1 MSERNIYKDVL
12 FGVAVGDA
20 LGVPVEFRSREELRK
35 EPVTDMR
42 GYGTHQQPPG
52 TWSDDSSLTFCLAEA
67 LTEGFDLST
76 IGQNFVRWHRKGFWS
91 AHGKIF
97 DIGGITWRA
106 LSRIQSGVD
115 PEVAGDDGDWSNGNG
130 SLMRILPLLFHI
142 ADMPA
147 EERYRLTRQVS
158 GLTHR
163 HVRSVI
169 SCFIFLE
176 FARYIARGTDKSEAY
191 KSLRTVTA
199 SQLGSFR
206 ISDVETGHFSRI
218 LKGNIHDLP
227 EEKIRSSGYVVDT
240 LEAAI
245 WCLMKT
251 RSYSAAVL
259 QAVNLGRDT
268 DTTAAVT
275 GGLAGLLYGHETIP
289 EEWMDVLARRKDII
303 NLAERLELRQPGSR
317 DLQNE

>member
-35 EPVTDMR
+35 DPVLGMR

-52 TWSDDSSLTFCLAEA
+52 TFSDDSSLTFCLAEA
-67 LTEGFDLST
+67 LTEGFDLHT

-106 LSRIQSGVD
+106 ISRIQSGVD
-115 PEVAGDDGDWSNGNG
+115 PEMAGDDGDWSNGNG
-130 SLMRILPLLFHI
+130 SLMRIMPLLFHI
-142 ADMPA
+142 AEMPV

-163 HVRSVI
+163 HIRSVI
-169 SCFIFLE
+169 SCFILLE
-176 FARYIARGTDKSEAY
+176 FARYIATGMDKSEAY

-199 SQLGSFR
+199 GQLGSFR

-251 RSYSAAVL
+251 KNYSAAVL
-259 QAVNLGRDT
+259 KAVNLGRDT

-289 EEWMDVLARRKDII
+289 EEWMDVLARRKDIE
-303 NLAERLELRQPGSR
+303 NLVLRLEVR
-317 DLQNE
+317 